1 MPGPYDDSLKKLISA
16 NPQDFISLVLGE
28 GDFEK
33 TLDHEL
39 KSVHIYADALLQAV
53 QNGEQMLVHIEFQSG
68 NDPKMQERLLE
79 YNTLASR
86 EYDYLPVYSCV
97 IYLKKDGDIPQAP
110 FIKKIP
116 NGKEVVRF
124 HYSSIELYDIPADE
138 LLDAGLVGLLPL
150 LPLTKDGA
158 RHEVVEKMITS
169 LVFAERTELL
179 WFGYALASKVFKADL
194 SWLRR
199 RFAVFNDIL
208 RDTPIYQEV
217 LEEGMEMGIEKGIEK
232 GHQEALQQELR
243 RQREALLDIVLERFP
258 KIARLTSKLIET
270 IEDPAILLR
279 LIVKMSTVQTAE
291 EAKQL
296 LFDVTEDEEN

>member
-1 MPGPYDDSLKKLISA
+1 VPGPYDDSLKKLISA
-16 NPQDFISLVLGE
+16 NPQDFISLVLDAGN
-28 GDFEK
+28 FEE

-39 KSVHIYADALLQAV
+39 KSVHIYADALLKAI
-53 QNGEQMLVHIEFQSG
+53 QNGQPMLVHIEFQSG

-86 EYDYLPVYSCV
+86 EYDYLPVCSCV
-97 IYLKKDGDIPQAP
+97 IYLKRDGDIPQSP
-110 FIKKIP
+110 FIRELP
-116 NGKEVVRF
+116 NGREVVRF
-124 HYSSIELYDIPADE
+124 HYRSIELYNVSSDE
-138 LLDAGLVGLLPL
+138 LQDTGLVGLLPL

-169 LVFAERTELL
+169 LVSAERTELL

-194 SWLRR
+194 NWLRR

-208 RDTPIYQEV
+208 RETPIYQEV
-217 LEEGMEMGIEKGIEK
+217 LEEGMEKGIEK
-232 GHQEALQQELR
+232 GRQEALQQELQ
-243 RQREALLDIVLERFP
+243 RQRETMLRIVLERFP
-258 KIARLTSKLIET
+258 KIVRLARKQVED
-270 IEDPAILLR
+270 IEDSAILWD